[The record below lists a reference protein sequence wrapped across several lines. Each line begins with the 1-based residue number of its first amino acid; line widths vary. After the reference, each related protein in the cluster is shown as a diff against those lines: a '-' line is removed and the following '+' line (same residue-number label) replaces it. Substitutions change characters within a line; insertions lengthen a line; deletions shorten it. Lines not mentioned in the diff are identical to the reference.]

1 MFQNISKKKRKT
13 VEMITNVSCFPAPKE
28 KYPKTSPT
36 NYIVIRGEILSF
48 PRKIT
53 TFYSLV
59 TQQEG
64 LKREKKLLLQ
74 ILFAKV
80 KKWKNEK
87 YNELW
92 LYSIQIYYFDLLH
105 RVEKIL
111 SLNSFKRFYYSN
123 QIMLSQF
130 FLKCQIMRL

>member
-1 MFQNISKKKRKT
+1 M
-13 VEMITNVSCFPAPKE
+13 EMITNVSCFPTPKE

-36 NYIVIRGEILSF
+36 NYVVIRGERLSF

-80 KKWKNEK
+80 KNERTKNIMS
-87 YNELW
+87 YG
-92 LYSIQIYYFDLLH
+92 Y
-105 RVEKIL
+105 IL
-111 SLNSFKRFYYSN
+111 SRYIILIFC
-123 QIMLSQF
+123 IE
-130 FLKCQIMRL
+130 

>member
-13 VEMITNVSCFPAPKE
+13 VEMITNVSCFPTPKE
-28 KYPKTSPT
+28 KNPKTNPT
-36 NYIVIRGEILSF
+36 NNVVIRGERLSF

-87 YNELW
+87 YTELW

-105 RVEKIL
+105 RVENIL

-130 FLKCQIMRL
+130 F